1 MGVSPVRDSWLVDE
15 ASDELISS
23 ERKLI
28 AVECHDDDS
37 QVINVK
43 VEDICK
49 DMSDKVVLKLQF
61 RLCHKYRKLLD
72 ITLLGCRMKV
82 YTQLKNT
89 SLNSL
94 KSLLQKRMINICI
107 GNYAIG
113 IRMFFVNINQFIK
126 SCKWIV
132 NTEDVYT
139 ICTLYH
145 TRDTDVLNVIK

>member
-15 ASDELISS
+15 ASDELIAS

-43 VEDICK
+43 VEDIAQ
-49 DMSDKVVLKLQF
+49 DINDKIVLKLQF
-61 RLCHKYRKLLD
+61 RLCYKYRKLLD

-89 SLNSL
+89 ILNSL
-94 KSLLQKRMINICI
+94 KSILQKRMNNICN
-107 GNYAIG
+107 GNYCIG
-113 IRMFFVNINQFIK
+113 IRMFFVNINQIIK

-132 NTEDVYT
+132 STEDVYP

-145 TRDTDVLNVIK
+145 MRDTDVSFVIK

>member
-1 MGVSPVRDSWLVDE
+1 MVVSPVRDSWLVDE

-61 RLCHKYRKLLD
+61 RLCYKYRKLLD

-94 KSLLQKRMINICI
+94 KSLLQKRMNNICN

-113 IRMFFVNINQFIK
+113 IRMFFVNINQLIK

-132 NTEDVYT
+132 STEDVYP

-145 TRDTDVLNVIK
+145 MRDTDVFNVIK

>member
-1 MGVSPVRDSWLVDE
+1 MVVSPVRDSWLVDE

-61 RLCHKYRKLLD
+61 RLCYKYRKLLD

-94 KSLLQKRMINICI
+94 KSLLQKRMNNICN

-113 IRMFFVNINQFIK
+113 IRMFFVNINQLIK

-132 NTEDVYT
+132 STEDVYP

-145 TRDTDVLNVIK
+145 MRDNDVFNVIK